1 MKNKEKIL
9 TALINKE
16 YLNIIKNCDDIEII
30 GQDIQYK
37 EGIIE
42 RLELEEEIDK
52 IFINKKLPG
61 KIKYNELIEKIK
73 NKNKKIKIILIKKRE
88 DIEEY
93 IENKGENKIIAYL
106 GAGGVG
112 KSTVISEIIKNTSN
126 NNKRILIIDRN
137 KNDNSISIIFNIK
150 KTNEKII
157 KIKENCYFYNKEID
171 DKEIL
176 KKRKIYERIF
186 IEIHNEK
193 KEYNLLKKVDEVFII
208 IENNLLT
215 IYKSNK
221 ILNNLKKI
229 GIGREKIKI
238 IINNKNK
245 INIEKN
251 IIERIFYGYKIFNI
265 KQIKSKR
272 RLRWNWI

>member
-176 KKRKIYERIF
+176 KK
-186 IEIHNEK
+186 
-193 KEYNLLKKVDEVFII
+193 
-208 IENNLLT
+208 
-215 IYKSNK
+215 
-221 ILNNLKKI
+221 
-229 GIGREKIKI
+229 
-238 IINNKNK
+238 
-245 INIEKN
+245 KN
-251 IIERIFYGYKIFNI
+251 IRKNFY
-265 KQIKSKR
+265 
-272 RLRWNWI
+272 